1 MDKALKHQIVET
13 IGSTYIIELRTKY
26 TGFIGVKRI
35 DLVQHLMGK
44 YGEITETDPKENQEM
59 SNNALDTSMSFDPP
73 KTIWLESQ
81 LSVIWPTQK
90 LLTQIQAVYP
100 SNVASTNDS
109 RPRRLSSDRYRN

>member
-44 YGEITETDPKENQEM
+44 YWEIIETDPKENQER
-59 SNNALDTSMSFDPP
+59 SNKALDTSMSFDPP
-73 KTIWLESQ
+73 KTIDS
-81 LSVIWPTQK
+81 S
-90 LLTQIQAVYP
+90 P
-100 SNVASTNDS
+100 S
-109 RPRRLSSDRYRN
+109 RLFFDQRKNC